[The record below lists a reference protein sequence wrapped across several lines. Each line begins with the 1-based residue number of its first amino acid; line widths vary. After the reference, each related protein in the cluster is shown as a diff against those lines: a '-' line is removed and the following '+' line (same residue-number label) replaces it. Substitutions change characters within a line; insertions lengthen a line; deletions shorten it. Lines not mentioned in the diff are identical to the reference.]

1 MFEII
6 DLRISGVTVRTLGGL
21 DNNRIGCCL
30 RVIKGGLTTSL
41 VLFIVSEEVSSSLLS
56 KTNCLIKLSRT

>member
-6 DLRISGVTVRTLGGL
+6 VLRISGVTVRTFGGL

-30 RVIKGGLTTSL
+30 RVIKGG
-41 VLFIVSEEVSSSLLS
+41 FIASVAILIFSEVVSSSLLS

>member
-1 MFEII
+1 MFDMI
-6 DLRISGVTVRTLGGL
+6 DLRISGVTIRTFGGL

-41 VLFIVSEEVSSSLLS
+41 DLFILSVEVSSSLLS

>member
-21 DNNRIGCCL
+21 DNSRIGCCL